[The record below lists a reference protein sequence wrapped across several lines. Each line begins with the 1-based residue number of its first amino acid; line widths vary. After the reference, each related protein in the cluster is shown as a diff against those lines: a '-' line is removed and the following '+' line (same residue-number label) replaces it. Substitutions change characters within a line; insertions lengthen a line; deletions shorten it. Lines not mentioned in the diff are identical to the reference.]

1 MLTFLRNKYIII
13 INKAIIGG
21 KKINKAVFKN
31 RAYSYK
37 TYKLNQSKYELLE
50 AYAIEARNFRNVV
63 SEIVYNNYRQKIFYR
78 EMSKY
83 DVRNELKYLNKQT
96 KISAADCQGA
106 ICDVYTKYKTSLDM
120 FLKKHYKINV
130 NDKPIKLLF
139 NYMVRYYKDEEDFE
153 EMLED
158 YFIEAFNKI
167 NVKNPEE
174 KDLENYNFRLTL
186 LNKYVSLKRKNFFKG
201 QTNLNF
207 ISMVRYVQDFIIKK
221 INKVIYKSLTFDH
234 INVIGSKKF
243 PAMLEKSHIKL
254 TNTIIH
260 INLQKIAMID
270 LPVRHSKK
278 YHGILKD
285 SKYYSNE
292 FVGRKQHFIKISFDE
307 VKKEVKITIIRDIEK
322 NVSDLKDKQ
331 ILGVDVNTKH
341 NIFALSNCET
351 QEIDSNLVNKIVKEK
366 KKLKAI
372 QTQRDKL
379 KLPKKYSKRQRK
391 IQNKIN
397 KQVEYL
403 QNYACHLL
411 LSNYRDSILVME
423 NLERGLKKCKFNNKQ
438 YEDELNYNDLF
449 SLLRIYS
456 MKDTVIRMSG
466 NYNVNVVLVNPDFT
480 SQMCP
485 ECEHIS
491 KNNRKSQ
498 ETFYCEKCGHE
509 NNADINAAINIK
521 DRFTNPKFK
530 EELQQEVTD
539 TQLISE
545 PKILNRFKFKE
556 KLFEITNNQ

>member
-1 MLTFLRNKYIII
+1 M
-13 INKAIIGG
+13 

-50 AYAIEARNFRNVV
+50 AYAIEAKNFRNVV
-63 SEIVYNNYRQKIFYR
+63 SKIVYNNYKQKIFYG
-78 EMSKY
+78 EISEY
-83 DVRNELKYLNKQT
+83 DFHKQLKTLNKQT
-96 KISAADCQGA
+96 KISAADCQRA
-106 ICDVYTKYKTSLDM
+106 VSDVYTKYKTNLDM
-120 FLKKHYKINV
+120 FIKKHYKINV

-139 NYMVRYYKDEEDFE
+139 NYMVRYYKNEEDFE
-153 EMLED
+153 KMLED
-158 YFIEAFNKI
+158 KFIEAFNKI

-174 KDLENYNFRLTL
+174 KDLENYNFRLIL

-221 INKVIYKSLTFDH
+221 INKVTYKSLTFNH
-234 INVIGSKKF
+234 TNVIGKTMNVSG
-243 PAMLEKSHIKL
+243 MLEKSHNKL
-254 TNTIIH
+254 TNAIVH
-260 INLQKIAMID
+260 INLPKIAIVD
-270 LPVRHSKK
+270 LPVRHSNK
-278 YHGILKD
+278 YHGIFEDYKCFLNKTT
-285 SKYYSNE
+285 
-292 FVGRKQHFIKISFDE
+292 GQKQYLIQISFDE
-307 VKKEVKITIIRDIEK
+307 VKKEVKITLVRDIEK
-322 NVSDLKDKQ
+322 NVSDNYEGKQ

-341 NIFALSNCET
+341 NIFALSNYET
-351 QEIDSNLVNKIVKEK
+351 QEIDNNLVNKIVKEK

-372 QTQRDKL
+372 QSQRDKL
-379 KLPKKYSKRQRK
+379 KLPKEYSKRQKK
-391 IQNKIN
+391 IQDKIN
-397 KQVEYL
+397 KQVTYL
-403 QNYACHLL
+403 QNYACHQL
-411 LSNYRDSILVME
+411 LSTYENSVLVME

-438 YEDELNYNDLF
+438 YEEELNYNDLF

-485 ECEHIS
+485 KCEHIS

-498 ETFYCEKCGHE
+498 ETFCCEKCEHE

-530 EELQQEVTD
+530 EELQQEVAN

-545 PKILNRFKFKE
+545 PKISNRFKFKA
-556 KLFEITNNQ
+556 KLFEITNN